1 MKWNK
6 LFKNKSS
13 GVLLKNISYLAGGQ
27 MIAQLISLL
36 GAFFIPRL
44 LGPEN
49 YGEYQVIINYVL
61 MYKLLTFTGVN
72 KVNIREI
79 AKDVDKVSGIINN
92 SLFFRLVFAAISVIV
107 SLVILV
113 FLDYSETVVLGIVV
127 FSAFLILFSIE
138 NTITTVF
145 YALQRLQYVSYL
157 NIIKSIFQVSLSIAA
172 LLLGYGVLSLVIIY
186 LLAELIIIFIGIYFI
201 FKHTHYRPELN
212 YRFDRGLIKRA
223 YKFSIIDFFN
233 LLSSKIDI
241 VMLSFLADPI
251 GVGVYALAN
260 LLARKGLIVRRA
272 IAQSIFPYYSESS
285 RDQLTFKALNKHL
298 LLILMPSIAI
308 IVVIFFGA
316 DFIVQ
321 LIAGEAYLESGKI
334 LKVLVF
340 YLAFHYA
347 VIPFSSAIESQYME
361 KFTMFI
367 GFFRAFMNV
376 TLNLVLF
383 QYYGIIGVAYSTLIV
398 WSLNFVIHYL
408 IAYKQFSEK

>member
-79 AKDVDKVSGIINN
+79 AKDVSKVSEIINN
-92 SLFFRLVFAAISVIV
+92 SLFFRLVFSAVSVVISL
-107 SLVILV
+107 LVLV
-113 FLDYSETVVLGIVV
+113 FLDYSETVVIGIVV
-127 FSAFLILFSIE
+127 FSAFLVLFSIE
-138 NTITTVF
+138 NTVTTVF
-145 YALQRLQYVSYL
+145 YALQKLQYVSYL
-157 NIIKSIFQVSLSIAA
+157 NIIKSIVQVSFSIAA

-186 LLAELIIIFIGIYFI
+186 LLAELVIILVGIRFILR
-201 FKHTHYRPELN
+201 HTNYRPELN
-212 YRFDRGLIKRA
+212 YMFDKGLIKRA

-241 VMLSFLADPI
+241 VMLSFLADPV

-260 LLARKGLIVRRA
+260 
-272 IAQSIFPYYSESS
+272 
-285 RDQLTFKALNKHL
+285 
-298 LLILMPSIAI
+298 
-308 IVVIFFGA
+308 
-316 DFIVQ
+316 
-321 LIAGEAYLESGKI
+321 
-334 LKVLVF
+334 
-340 YLAFHYA
+340 
-347 VIPFSSAIESQYME
+347 
-361 KFTMFI
+361 
-367 GFFRAFMNV
+367 
-376 TLNLVLF
+376 
-383 QYYGIIGVAYSTLIV
+383 
-398 WSLNFVIHYL
+398 
-408 IAYKQFSEK
+408 

>member
-79 AKDVDKVSGIINN
+79 AKDVSKVSEIINN
-92 SLFFRLVFAAISVIV
+92 SLFFRLVFSAVSVVISL
-107 SLVILV
+107 LVLV
-113 FLDYSETVVLGIVV
+113 FLDYSETVVIGIVV
-127 FSAFLILFSIE
+127 FSAFLVLFSIE
-138 NTITTVF
+138 NTVTTVF
-145 YALQRLQYVSYL
+145 YALQKLQYVSYL
-157 NIIKSIFQVSLSIAA
+157 NIIKSIVQVSFSIAA

-186 LLAELIIIFIGIYFI
+186 LLAELVIILVGIRFILR
-201 FKHTHYRPELN
+201 HTNYRPELN
-212 YRFDRGLIKRA
+212 YMFDKGLIKRA

-241 VMLSFLADPI
+241 VMLSFLADPV

-285 RDQLTFKALNKHL
+285 REQLTFKSLNRHL
-298 LLILMPSIAI
+298 LLILLPSVAII
-308 IVVIFFGA
+308 IVVFFGA

-321 LIAGEAYLESGKI
+321 LIAGEAYIESGKI

-367 GFFRAFMNV
+367 GFFRAITNV

-383 QYYGIIGVAYSTLIV
+383 QYYGIVGVAYSTLIV
-398 WSLNFVIHYL
+398 WSLNFIIHYL
-408 IAYKQFSEK
+408 IAYKQFSTK